1 MTMLKI
7 LTLGAD
13 LGSVWLCCEDSAPTF
28 DVGCMINCGNIAMQF
43 APAVSHYW
51 LHIAYPGELDHISW
65 EDRVVG
71 AMRKAILT
79 LLHGEDVAVYSRHGP
94 QIGERECM

>member
-1 MTMLKI
+1 MLK
-7 LTLGAD
+7 LVTLGAG
-13 LGSVWLCCEDSAPTF
+13 LGSAWLCCEDSAATA

-51 LHIAYPGELDHISW
+51 LHIAYPRELDRISW

-71 AMRKAILT
+71 AMRKAILA
-79 LLHGEDVAVYSRHGP
+79 LLHREDVAVYSRYGP
-94 QIGERECM
+94 QIGGRECV